1 MIPYCCMNQKQL
13 ETLKQNN
20 YESRDFARSCFSFA
34 LMIMLKENNGFTV
47 SKLCS
52 LAGVSRT
59 AFYRNYTCV
68 EDVLDDRLK
77 EISLSIARQITTD
90 VYDNWL
96 LIFSTVEKYMAQ
108 LEVIV
113 NAGFGYKLYDVFMSL
128 LPKDEENKEIQSI
141 WLSLFYTYI
150 VRWIKERKPK
160 KVEDAAR
167 MAYKYTK
174 NIPLVK
180 A

>member
-1 MIPYCCMNQKQL
+1 MNQKQL

-20 YESRDFARSCFSFA
+20 DESRDFARSCLSFA
-34 LMIMLKENNGFTV
+34 LMIMLKENDGFTV

-59 AFYRNYTCV
+59 AFYRNYNCI
-68 EDVLDDRLK
+68 EDVLEERLR
-77 EISLSIARQITTD
+77 EISLTIAHEITTD
-90 VYDNWL
+90 IYNNWL
-96 LIFSTVEKYMAQ
+96 LVFSTVEKYMAQ
-108 LEVIV
+108 FDVIV
-113 NAGFGYKLYDVFMSL
+113 KAGFETKIYDAFMSL
-128 LPKDEENKEIQSI
+128 LPKDEDNRIIQSI
-141 WLSLFYTYI
+141 WLSLFYTFI
-150 VRWIKERKPK
+150 VKWVKERKPK

-180 A
+180 V

>member
-1 MIPYCCMNQKQL
+1 MNQKQL

-68 EDVLDDRLK
+68 EDVLIDRLK
-77 EISLSIARQITTD
+77 EISLTIAHQIGTD
-90 VYDNWL
+90 IYNNWL
-96 LIFSTVEKYMAQ
+96 LVFSVVEKYMAQ

-128 LPKDEENKEIQSI
+128 LPNDEDNRIIQST

-150 VRWIKERKPK
+150 IKWVKERRPK
-160 KVEDAAR
+160 KAEDAAR

-180 A
+180 V

>member
-1 MIPYCCMNQKQL
+1 MNQKQL
-13 ETLKQNN
+13 ETLKRNN
-20 YESRDFARSCFSFA
+20 DESRDFARSCFSFA

-68 EDVLDDRLK
+68 EDVLEDRIK
-77 EISLSIARQITTD
+77 EIFLPVSRQLTTD
-90 VYDNWL
+90 VYNNWL
-96 LIFSTVEKYMAQ
+96 LVFSAVEKVLPQ
-108 LEVIV
+108 FEVIV
-113 NAGFGYKLYDVFMSL
+113 QAGFEHKIYDVFMSL
-128 LPKDEENKEIQSI
+128 LPKDEDNRNIQSI
-141 WLSLFYTYI
+141 WLSLIYTFI
-150 VRWIKERKPK
+150 VRWVKERKPK

-167 MAYKYTK
+167 LAYIYTK

-180 A
+180 AD

>member
-1 MIPYCCMNQKQL
+1 
-13 ETLKQNN
+13 
-20 YESRDFARSCFSFA
+20 
-34 LMIMLKENNGFTV
+34 MLKENNGFTV

>member
-1 MIPYCCMNQKQL
+1 MNQKQL
-13 ETLKQNN
+13 ETLRQNN
-20 YESRDFARSCFSFA
+20 EDSRDFARSCFGFA
-34 LMIMLKENNGFTV
+34 IMIMLKENNGFSV

-68 EDVLDDRLK
+68 EDVLEDRLK
-77 EISLSIARQITTD
+77 EISLSIAKEITTD
-90 VYDNWL
+90 VYNNWL

-108 LEVIV
+108 FEVIV
-113 NAGFGYKLYDVFMSL
+113 QGGFASKIYDVFMSL
-128 LPKDEENKEIQSI
+128 LPHDEENRNIQST
-141 WLSLFYTYI
+141 WLSLFYTFI
-150 VRWIKERKPK
+150 VKWVKERKPK

-167 MAYKYTK
+167 MAYRYTK

>member
-1 MIPYCCMNQKQL
+1 MNKRQL
-13 ETLKQNN
+13 ETLKKNN
-20 YESRDFARSCFSFA
+20 EESRDFARSCFSFA

-59 AFYRNYTCV
+59 AFYRNYNSV
-68 EDVLDDRLK
+68 EDVLEDRIK
-77 EISLSIARQITTD
+77 EIFVPIATQITTD
-90 VYDNWL
+90 VYNNWL
-96 LIFSTVEKYMAQ
+96 LIFSTVDKFRPQ
-108 LEVIV
+108 FEVIIQ
-113 NAGFGYKLYDVFMSL
+113 AGFESKIYDVFMSL
-128 LPKDEENKEIQSI
+128 LPKDEDNKNIQSI
-141 WLSLFYTYI
+141 WLSLIYTFI
-150 VRWIKERKPK
+150 VRWIKEKRPK

-167 MAYKYTK
+167 NAYKYTK